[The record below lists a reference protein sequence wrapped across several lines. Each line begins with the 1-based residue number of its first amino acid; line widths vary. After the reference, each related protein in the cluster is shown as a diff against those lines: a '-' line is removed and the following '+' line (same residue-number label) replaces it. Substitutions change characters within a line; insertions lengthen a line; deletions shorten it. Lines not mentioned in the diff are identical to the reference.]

1 MGRPT
6 FDVQP
11 RQVLPPVLL
20 RLAGHQGGVLST
32 EQTRIAGLSRRVLE
46 RCRSDQTLLDVTF
59 GLYRLP
65 SVPWT
70 FESAVWSGSLLGGD
84 GARVG
89 GLAAAHL
96 VRLCDDAPDVVDV
109 LVPPGRRVAR
119 ADPRWRF
126 LHERAGVRRP
136 GGRGSPP
143 RIDVEDTVLDL
154 CDVGTEL
161 EVVGWVTAAVQR
173 GLTTPDRLRRR
184 VEERHRLRHRR
195 LVLELLPDVA
205 LGAQSSLE
213 VRYLRDVERP
223 HGLPTATRNRRNGSV
238 YLTDVDY
245 DPYALLVELDGLLG
259 HEGQGRFRDMKRDNV
274 HVVLGRPTLRYGHAD
289 VLEQPCAVAREVAG
303 MLVRCGWTGLP
314 LRCPRCRSSF
324 GDYC

>member
-1 MGRPT
+1 M
-6 FDVQP
+6 
-11 RQVLPPVLL
+11 LL
-20 RLAGHQGGVLST
+20 RLATHQGGVVST

-46 RCRSDQTLLDVTF
+46 RCRADATLLDVTF

-65 SVPWT
+65 FVPWT
-70 FESAVWSGSLLGGD
+70 FESAVWSGSLLGGP

-89 GLAAAHL
+89 GLGAAHL
-96 VRLCDDAPDVVDV
+96 VGLCDEAPDVVDV

-126 LHERAGVRRP
+126 LHERPGVRRP

-154 CDVGTEL
+154 CDAASEV

-173 GLTTPDRLRRR
+173 RLTTPDRLRRR
-184 VEERHRLRHRR
+184 TEERHRLRHRR
-195 LVLELLPDVA
+195 LVLDLLAEVES
-205 LGAQSSLE
+205 GAESPLE

-223 HGLPTATRNRRNGSV
+223 HGLPVGTRNRRNGSV
-238 YLTDVDY
+238 YRTDVDY
-245 DPYALLVELDGLLG
+245 DPYALLVELDGLVG
-259 HEGQGRFRDMKRDNV
+259 HTGTGRFRDMKRDNT
-274 HVVLGRPTLRYGHAD
+274 HVVLGRPTLRYGHPD

-314 LRCPRCRSSF
+314 TRCPRCRSHN
-324 GDYC
+324 GDY